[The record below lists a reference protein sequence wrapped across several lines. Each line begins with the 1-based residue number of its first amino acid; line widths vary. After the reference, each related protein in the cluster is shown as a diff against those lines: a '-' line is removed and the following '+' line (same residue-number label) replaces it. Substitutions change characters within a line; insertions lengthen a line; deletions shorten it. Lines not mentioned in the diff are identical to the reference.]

1 MPVQVRCNLVLA
13 CRIFQAPPSSIYLFQ
28 FYCISVTDFNCLTDY
43 LAKELP
49 WEFSMVRKRAILWT
63 WINSFD
69 VDKSFKSLNFL
80 RYLIN
85 PMVRW
90 AVTHGQQ
97 ELFDQEIVKSLVAK
111 VFKGISTAEA
121 CDEQV
126 QAESVQLC
134 SVLMQYAQS
143 YFREQRKELIQYI
156 WYV

>member
-1 MPVQVRCNLVLA
+1 
-13 CRIFQAPPSSIYLFQ
+13 
-28 FYCISVTDFNCLTDY
+28 
-43 LAKELP
+43 
-49 WEFSMVRKRAILWT
+49 MVRKRAILWT

-69 VDKSFKSLNFL
+69 VDKSLKSLNFL